1 MAREL
6 TWDEGLY
13 EWSNQPEDKFVKEHC
28 GLLELGMEI
37 IKHLEALESYIYISF
52 SPKSFNSPHDIQ
64 SLEQYAHVK
73 VCLTRCI
80 KPH

>member
-1 MAREL
+1 MAGEL

-13 EWSNQPEDKFVKEHC
+13 EWSNQPEDKFVKEHG

-52 SPKSFNSPHDIQ
+52 SPKS
-64 SLEQYAHVK
+64 
-73 VCLTRCI
+73 
-80 KPH
+80 